1 MRKTAIAAVSAIVL
15 AGCGIRRPALIDP
28 ALSTLV
34 PGDAT
39 AVVGV
44 RAEALR
50 ATPFYR
56 KWAASRSF
64 GAPGVDLKNKAWQI
78 LVATDGKHTALLA
91 RGKFADE
98 GAEPATPAGMT
109 RTQYKGYTLF
119 TGPAEGL
126 AFLNPSTIVA
136 GPADS
141 VRFVLDQRG
150 HGDGPPAALRRQ
162 MQAAAARGEV
172 WLAAAGDLGG
182 LAAGA
187 PQTGNLASFA
197 KLLAPVDTLI
207 AAADFKNGVKVS
219 AEAVCRT
226 EEDAKALENALG
238 ALLALGRIG
247 IRDQELLHAYE
258 AIKAERQQKTIVLN
272 AALAEE
278 AIDKLLG
285 GISARAR
292 GN

>member
-1 MRKTAIAAVSAIVL
+1 MRKTAVCAAFAIAL
-15 AGCGIRRPALIDP
+15 AGCGVRRPALIDP

-39 AVVGV
+39 AVLGV

-64 GAPGVDLKNKAWQI
+64 ETPGVDLKNKAWQI
-78 LVATDGKHTALLA
+78 LAATDGRHTALLA

-109 RTQYKGYTLF
+109 RTRYQGYTLF
-119 TGPAEGL
+119 TGPAEAL

-150 HGDGPPAALRRQ
+150 HGDGPSAALRRQ
-162 MQAAAARGEV
+162 MQTAAARGQV
-172 WLAAAGDLGG
+172 WLAAAGGLGG
-182 LAAGA
+182 LAAA
-187 PQTGNLASFA
+187 PQTGNLANFA
-197 KLLAPVDTLI
+197 KLLEPVDTLI
-207 AAADFKNGVKVS
+207 AAADFTNGVKVS

-226 EEDAKALENALG
+226 EEEAKALENALG
-238 ALLALGRIG
+238 ALLALGRLG
-247 IRDQELLHAYE
+247 IRDPEMLHAYE
-258 AIKAERQQKTIVLN
+258 AIKAERRQKTITLD
-272 AALAEE
+272 AALPEGSV
-278 AIDKLLG
+278 DKLLG
-285 GISARAR
+285 DIRAPER
-292 GN
+292 